1 MGVPDHPRS
10 GHGLGCPLSVP
21 LQPAA
26 RPLATVSLSPCPTP
40 SLPRHLPWVV
50 ALTSLQTSLKLHL
63 LLGHHPPRGTP
74 SSRHRPTALPFAGA
88 PGQAGG
94 PPLASCAG
102 QTPGRL
108 APLSSA
114 AASPASLPPAP
125 SHLCVSHSPA
135 LEPSVAPRDTPGTP
149 LRSTPGSLWS
159 DLSFFPLLQSPVRPP
174 PLKLCLNEHS
184 VPFPNTPCS
193 FGTLYLCT
201 CCSPPWNALPRLGR
215 LGPQSP
221 FTLDRRPR
229 RSRSQEPR
237 SVHVCDPVVGNC
249 EMRPE

>member
-1 MGVPDHPRS
+1 MGVADHPRS
-10 GHGLGCPLSVP
+10 GHGLGCSLSVP

-125 SHLCVSHSPA
+125 SALAVLKREPTCVSVTPPLLSLPW
-135 LEPSVAPRDTPGTP
+135 LPGTP
-149 LRSTPGSLWS
+149 QGHPFARLQAPCGPTSA
-159 DLSFFPLLQSPVRPP
+159 FFPSSNPSFVLP
-174 PLKLCLNEHS
+174 HS
-184 VPFPNTPCS
+184 S
-193 FGTLYLCT
+193 
-201 CCSPPWNALPRLGR
+201 
-215 LGPQSP
+215 
-221 FTLDRRPR
+221 
-229 RSRSQEPR
+229 
-237 SVHVCDPVVGNC
+237 SV
-249 EMRPE
+249 